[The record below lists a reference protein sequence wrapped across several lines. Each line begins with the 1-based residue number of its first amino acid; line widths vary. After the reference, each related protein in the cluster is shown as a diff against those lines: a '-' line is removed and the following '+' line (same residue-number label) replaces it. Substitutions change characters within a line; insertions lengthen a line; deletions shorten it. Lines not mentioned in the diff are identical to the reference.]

1 MASEVFNQI
10 AIIGVGL
17 IGGSIARAAQGEGR
31 GGRGLLFDADA
42 ACPEARG
49 RDRVWRRAA
58 TIEDAVRDADAVFH
72 CVPVGAMGQ
81 TARASIGAMKAGA
94 ILTDVGSVKG
104 NVAREL
110 RAGARPGVHVI
121 PGHPIAG
128 TEKSG
133 PDAGFGS
140 LFEGRWCILTPEG
153 GGDADYMAA
162 TDRLAAFWTT
172 LGSKVERMD
181 AQRHDLVLAVTS
193 HLPHLIAYNIVAT
206 AYDMESVTDGEV
218 VKFSAAGFRDFTRIA
233 ASDPTMWRDVFL
245 NNREAVLEVLGRFD
259 DDLTALRKAIR
270 NGDGQKL
277 FDVFTHARG
286 IRREIIDAGQDTAA
300 PNFGR
305 DTGRK
310 AVGQAPCS
318 GCTFGSMGGGIGRA
332 FLPCALR
339 PSATSRAVAG
349 SSASF
354 SVA

>member
-1 MASEVFNQI
+1 MTAPVFKQI
-10 AIIGVGL
+10 TIIGVGL
-17 IGGSIARAAQGEGR
+17 IGGSIARAALEKGAAGEVV
-31 GGRGLLFDADA
+31 LFDRDI
-42 ACPEARG
+42 EALKRAGEIGFG
-49 RDRVWRRAA
+49 RPVA
-58 TIEDAVRDADAVFH
+58 TIEEAVRDADAVFH
-72 CVPVGAMGQ
+72 CVPVGAMGA
-81 TARASIGAMKAGA
+81 TAKASIGAMKSGA

-104 NVAREL
+104 NVAREFRGL
-110 RAGARPGVHVI
+110 SRPDVHII

-133 PDAGFGS
+133 PDAGFAG
-140 LFEGRWCILTPEG
+140 LFENRWCILTPDTG
-153 GGDADYMAA
+153 GSPDYVAA
-162 TDRLAAFWTT
+162 TDKLAAFWTA

-206 AYDMESVTDGEV
+206 AHDMENVTDGEV

-245 NNREAVLEVLGRFD
+245 NNKEAVLEVLGRFD

-305 DTGRK
+305 GEGEK
-310 AVGQAPCS
+310 KP
-318 GCTFGSMGGGIGRA
+318 
-332 FLPCALR
+332 L
-339 PSATSRAVAG
+339 
-349 SSASF
+349 
-354 SVA
+354 